1 MPLCSIKA
9 DVNGWLPQE
18 DTLFK
23 KPLPNAA
30 AAATAAAE
38 AGEGLRPQQD
48 FSISCLMLRQFPG
61 KFPQMLTG
69 CLGGTGLERQ
79 ENRS

>member
-1 MPLCSIKA
+1 MKA

-30 AAATAAAE
+30 AAVE

-48 FSISCLMLRQFPG
+48 FYISCLMLRQFPG
-61 KFPQMLTG
+61 KFPQMPTG

-79 ENRS
+79 ENGS